1 MYIVELTYPGTWLDY
16 KDDEW
21 SWEMRN
27 LVQMLENPL
36 TEACLALALFEQQ
49 RAKPHDKPD
58 REQWEADSK
67 RRREIEK
74 ELEAE
79 LDVDPFDPEAQ
90 QELYSSAKRELK
102 REKWESGELPE
113 QYDHRLIF
121 MHAKSF
127 LFAVDRIEKILGI
140 IAEKDGV
147 PDKVVEAKGAF
158 EEIFP
163 NLRGVRNTVAH
174 IEDRGRG
181 LDYREEDLDL
191 KPVQNRLV
199 SAPSGGVLILESLNG
214 NRFGSTMSDG
224 YYGEVEI
231 SLEKIVKVRDCIQT
245 AIDAFEWRGPQMHYP
260 R

>member
-1 MYIVELTYPGTWLDY
+1 MFIVELTYPGTWLDY
-16 KDDEW
+16 EDDEW
-21 SWEMRN
+21 SWEMRK

-49 RAKPHDKPD
+49 RAKPRDKPD
-58 REQWEADSK
+58 REQWEEDSN

-79 LDVDPFDPEAQ
+79 LNVDPFDPEAR
-90 QELYSSAKRELK
+90 QELYSSVERELK
-102 REKWESGELPE
+102 REKWESGELPK
-113 QYDHRLIF
+113 QYSHRLIF

-127 LFAVDRIEKILGI
+127 LFAVDRIEKILGA

-147 PDKVVEAKGAF
+147 PDEVVEAKDAF
-158 EEIFP
+158 EDIFP
-163 NLRGVRNTVAH
+163 DLRGVRNTVAH

-181 LDYREEDLDL
+181 LDHRKEDLDL

-199 SAPSGGVLILESLNG
+199 NAPGGGALILESLNG
-214 NRFGSTMSDG
+214 NEFGSTMSDG
-224 YYGEVEI
+224 HYGEVEI
-231 SLEKIVKVRDCIQT
+231 SLENIVKVCECIQNV
-245 AIDAFEWRGPQMHYP
+245 IDALEWRGPQMHYP